1 MPAPAPTTTE
11 ETEDWREAPSLC
23 ENYAQCRVSRAE
35 DDNAEDEEMTPDLEN
50 IE

>member
-23 ENYAQCRVSRAE
+23 DNYAQCRVSAGAE
-35 DDNAEDEEMTPDLEN
+35 DDNTEDEEMTSDL
-50 IE
+50 